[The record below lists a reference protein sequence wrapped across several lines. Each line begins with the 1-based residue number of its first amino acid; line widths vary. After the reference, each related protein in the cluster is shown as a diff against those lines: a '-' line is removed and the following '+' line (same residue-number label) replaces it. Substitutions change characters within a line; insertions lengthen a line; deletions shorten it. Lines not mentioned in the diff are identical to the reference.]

1 MCLAVPGRILSIS
14 GDDPV
19 MRTGSV
25 SFGGVIKEVN
35 LAFVPHASV
44 GDYVIV
50 HAGFAL
56 NTIDEKEAEQTFE
69 HLRELDRLNRNRGRS
84 T

>member
-1 MCLAVPGRILSIS
+1 M
-14 GDDPV
+14 

-25 SFGGVIKEVN
+25 SFGGIVKNSN
-35 LAFVPHASV
+35 LAFVPNARI

-56 NTIDEKEAEQTFE
+56 NTVDEKEAERTFAY
-69 HLRELDRLNRNRGRS
+69 LDELDRLNRNRGRFR
-84 T
+84 

>member
-1 MCLAVPGRILSIS
+1 MCLAVPGRIISIS
-14 GDDPV
+14 NADSM

-25 SFGGVIKEVN
+25 SFGGIVKNSN
-35 LAFVPHASV
+35 LAFVPNARI

-56 NTIDEKEAEQTFE
+56 NTVDEKEAERTFAY
-69 HLRELDRLNRNRGRS
+69 LDELDRLNRNRGRFR
-84 T
+84 